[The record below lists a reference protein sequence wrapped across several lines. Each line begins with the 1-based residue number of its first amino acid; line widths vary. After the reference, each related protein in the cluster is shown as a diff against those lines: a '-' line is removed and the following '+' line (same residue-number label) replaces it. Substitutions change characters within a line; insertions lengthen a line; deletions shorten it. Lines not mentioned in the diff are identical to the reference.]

1 MKTEMQE
8 TFIEQYCLTGSVGG
22 VGGKP
27 RIFGAFCSLQF
38 EVTRQNAGKV
48 ACRFYFIKSPR
59 QERLDGDCLVLAL
72 CPLRLQLPLL
82 LF

>member
-1 MKTEMQE
+1 M
-8 TFIEQYCLTGSVGG
+8 GSPGYLVLS
-22 VGGKP
+22 VVCNSKLLGKM
-27 RIFGAFCSLQF
+27 L
-38 EVTRQNAGKV
+38 GKV

-59 QERLDGDCLVLAL
+59 QERLDGYCLVLAL